1 VPMEIATF
9 FFSCTGR
16 FNKLLSRSVD
26 FVIFNKDNITIFT
39 AIKIVIPMN
48 SRELS
53 NGILRAVGTLAAI
66 AVVLYFLFK
75 IQSVL
80 IYIAVALVLT
90 LIASPFLKFFHAKL
104 KLPKTISVVLVMAI
118 FIAVIF
124 GILAM
129 FIPVIIHQGHQLSLL
144 NADGFINN
152 IRQVLKGLE
161 DYLTSKGIHILKNSE
176 EINLG
181 DSLKSLPGALNTV
194 LGFIGSFSMGL
205 VSVFFIAFFLM
216 KDERILKNAFK
227 SLVPNDKEDRIL
239 KSVNEIRV
247 LLSRYFIGL
256 IIQIFILFALYS
268 IVLLIFRVDNAV
280 VIAFL
285 CALLNL
291 IPYLGPLIGG
301 ILMITLTMTS
311 NIEQDFSTYILPTT
325 IYVLIG
331 YIVAQWIDNFLSQPI
346 IFSKSVKSHP
356 LEIFLVIIIGG
367 LLFGITGMVIAV
379 PIYTAIKVI
388 LKEFLADN
396 QIVKNLTK
404 GMD

>member
-1 VPMEIATF
+1 
-9 FFSCTGR
+9 
-16 FNKLLSRSVD
+16 
-26 FVIFNKDNITIFT
+26 
-39 AIKIVIPMN
+39 MN
-48 SRELS
+48 SKELS
-53 NGILRAVGTLAAI
+53 NGILRAVGTLAVI
-66 AVVLYFLFK
+66 AVVLFFLYK

-80 IYIAVALVLT
+80 IYMIVAIVLT
-90 LIASPFLKFFHAKL
+90 LIASPFLRFFHVKL
-104 KLPKTISVVLVMAI
+104 KIPKTISVVLVMVI
-118 FIAVIF
+118 FIGAIVGIF
-124 GILAM
+124 AM
-129 FIPVIIHQGHQLSLL
+129 FIPVIIHEGHQLSLL

-161 DYLTSKGIHILKNSE
+161 DYLISKGIHILKKSE
-176 EINLG
+176 EIDLG
-181 DSLKSLPGALNTV
+181 ESLKTIPGALNSV

-216 KDERILKNAFK
+216 KDELILKNAFK
-227 SLVPNDKEDRIL
+227 SIVPNDNEDRIL
-239 KSVNEIRV
+239 KSINKIKV

-256 IIQIFILFALYS
+256 IVQIFILFVLYS
-268 IVLLIFRVDNAV
+268 IDLLIFDVDSAV

-301 ILMITLTMTS
+301 ILIITLTMTS
-311 NIEQDFSTYILPTT
+311 NIGQDFSTYILPTT

-331 YIVAQWIDNFLSQPI
+331 YIVSQWIDNFLSQPI

>member
-1 VPMEIATF
+1 
-9 FFSCTGR
+9 
-16 FNKLLSRSVD
+16 
-26 FVIFNKDNITIFT
+26 
-39 AIKIVIPMN
+39 
-48 SRELS
+48 
-53 NGILRAVGTLAAI
+53 
-66 AVVLYFLFK
+66 
-75 IQSVL
+75 
-80 IYIAVALVLT
+80 
-90 LIASPFLKFFHAKL
+90 
-104 KLPKTISVVLVMAI
+104 
-118 FIAVIF
+118 
-124 GILAM
+124 
-129 FIPVIIHQGHQLSLL
+129 
-144 NADGFINN
+144 
-152 IRQVLKGLE
+152 
-161 DYLTSKGIHILKNSE
+161 
-176 EINLG
+176 
-181 DSLKSLPGALNTV
+181 V

-216 KDERILKNAFK
+216 KDELILKNAFK
-227 SLVPNDKEDRIL
+227 SIVPNDNEDRIL
-239 KSVNEIRV
+239 KSIYEIKV

-256 IIQIFILFALYS
+256 IIQIFILFVLYS
-268 IVLLIFRVDNAV
+268 IVLLIFDVDSAV

-325 IYVLIG
+325 IYVLMG

-367 LLFGITGMVIAV
+367 LLFGITGMVVAV

-388 LKEFLADN
+388 LKEFLN
-396 QIVKNLTK
+396 ENRIVRSLTK

>member
-1 VPMEIATF
+1 
-9 FFSCTGR
+9 
-16 FNKLLSRSVD
+16 
-26 FVIFNKDNITIFT
+26 
-39 AIKIVIPMN
+39 MN

-53 NGILRAVGTLAAI
+53 NGILRAVGTLTAI
-66 AVVLYFLFK
+66 AVVLFFLYK

-80 IYIAVALVLT
+80 IYIAVAIVLT
-90 LIASPFLKFFHAKL
+90 LIASPFLRLFHVKL
-104 KLPKTISVVLVMAI
+104 KLPKTISVVLVMVI
-118 FIAVIF
+118 FIAVIV
-124 GILAM
+124 GIFAM

-144 NADGFINN
+144 NADGFISN

-181 DSLKSLPGALNTV
+181 DSLKSIPGALNSV

-216 KDERILKNAFK
+216 KDELILKNAFK
-227 SLVPNDKEDRIL
+227 SIVPNDKEDRIL
-239 KSVNEIRV
+239 KSIYEIKV

-256 IIQIFILFALYS
+256 IVQIFILFVLYS

-331 YIVAQWIDNFLSQPI
+331 YVVSQWIDNFLSQPI

>member
-1 VPMEIATF
+1 M
-9 FFSCTGR
+9 S
-16 FNKLLSRSVD
+16 
-26 FVIFNKDNITIFT
+26 
-39 AIKIVIPMN
+39 

-53 NGILRAVGTLAAI
+53 NGILRAIGTIAAI
-66 AVVLYFLFK
+66 ALVLFFLYK

-80 IYIAVALVLT
+80 IYISVAIVLT
-90 LIASPFLKFFHAKL
+90 LIAAPFLRFFQEKL
-104 KLPKTISVVLVMAI
+104 KLPKTISVVMVMVI
-118 FIAVIF
+118 FIAIIVGIF
-124 GILAM
+124 AM

-144 NADGFINN
+144 NTDGFISN
-152 IRQVLKGLE
+152 IRQVLKSIE
-161 DYLTSKGIHILKNSE
+161 DYLTSKGIHVLKNSE
-176 EINLG
+176 ELDLG
-181 DSLKSLPGALNTV
+181 ESLKTLPGALNSV
-194 LGFIGSFSMGL
+194 LGFIGSFSVGL

-216 KDERILKNAFK
+216 KDELILRNAFK
-227 SLVPNDKEDRIL
+227 ALVPNDKEYRIL
-239 KSVNEIRV
+239 RSINEIKV

-256 IIQIFILFALYS
+256 IIQIFILFMLYS
-268 IVLLIFRVDNAV
+268 IVLLIFDVDSAI

-301 ILMITLTMTS
+301 ILLVTLTMTS

-331 YIVAQWIDNFLSQPI
+331 YIIAQWIDNFLSQPI

-388 LKEFLADN
+388 LKEFLAEN

-404 GMD
+404 GME